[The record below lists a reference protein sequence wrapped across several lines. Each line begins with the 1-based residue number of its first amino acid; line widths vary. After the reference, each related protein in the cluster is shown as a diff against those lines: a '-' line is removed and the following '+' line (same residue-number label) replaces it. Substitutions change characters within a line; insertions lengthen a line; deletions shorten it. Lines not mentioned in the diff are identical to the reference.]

1 LTHQLVSGK
10 SKLKKSTIL
19 YLPSIIL
26 GIVLLALVLVGTY
39 LDAIDALNILVSF
52 SPTKLGFGFMLG
64 SIVLLTVGIVGI
76 GRQYFNGHRRLFI
89 VLASILVPP
98 LIFFSLF
105 YGCVS
110 AVIMAPM
117 FPLRSEITQVTV
129 VDVDPLVLCLN
140 VRAITSRDTRIES
153 AFVLNSADARVAQV
167 PSDGEWEA
175 ELAES
180 GQFFTLAELPGGSE
194 ISLTLDFNTSL
205 PSGDYLVRLT
215 CWHSNQGS
223 SPFTI
228 P

>member
-129 VDVDPLVLCLN
+129 VDDNPLVLSLC
-140 VRAITSRDTRIES
+140 VKAITSRDTRIDS
-153 AFVLNSADARVAQV
+153 AFILDSNDTLVASYWNEEIMVKGVYTFEPICVLPA
-167 PSDGEWEA
+167 
-175 ELAES
+175 
-180 GQFFTLAELPGGSE
+180 GSE
-194 ISLTLDFNTSL
+194 ITVSVDFNTTL
-205 PSGDYLVRLT
+205 PSGGYLVRLSS
-215 CWHSNQGS
+215 WHDNHGE

>member
-19 YLPSIIL
+19 YLSSVIL

-129 VDVDPLVLCLN
+129 VDDNPLVLSLC
-140 VRAITSRDTRIES
+140 VKAITSRDTRIDS
-153 AFVLNSADARVAQV
+153 AFILDSNDTLVASYWNEEIMVKGVYTFEPICVLPA
-167 PSDGEWEA
+167 
-175 ELAES
+175 
-180 GQFFTLAELPGGSE
+180 GSE
-194 ISLTLDFNTSL
+194 ITVNVDFNTTL
-205 PSGDYLVRLT
+205 PSGGYLVRLSS
-215 CWHSNQGS
+215 WHDNHGE
-223 SPFTI
+223 SPFII